1 MNSPANA
8 SNTKIAG
15 WVSGHSPV
23 AATMTVVV
31 SRKTQDTTR
40 TTRS

>member
-1 MNSPANA
+1 M
-8 SNTKIAG
+8 KIAG

-23 AATMTVVV
+23 AATIAVVA
-31 SRKTQDTTR
+31 SRKTHDTTR